1 MGVIPVAAWD
11 AAADGMTGAGP
22 VRTMTD
28 TLFRSEALAHQ
39 RQRLY
44 GDVSLA
50 IPLPLRL
57 LVLWIAAIAAG
68 AVAFLAMADYARKE
82 TVSGFLRPDH
92 GLIKI
97 RSPRPGRVSAIH
109 VREGDRV
116 AAGQPL
122 LSVVTETVVA
132 EGPVETRLVANLRR
146 EIASQRALL
155 SGLADKYA
163 ARRQALEA
171 ERKGLAAEERALR
184 RQLALQKEL
193 VRVAQENWEAVRG
206 LARKG
211 VVARPELKAREER
224 WLAQRQQ
231 LAALEQRISQITT
244 RLAQIASERQR
255 LPMDE
260 AEERAGLES
269 RIAALERQLWELEGR
284 HETTVVAPVAGRV
297 TAIQASLG
305 QEVGTL
311 PLLALLPA
319 GSHLE
324 AELLIPARAAG
335 FVEEG
340 QEVRLAFDAF
350 DYRRFGLGRGVI
362 VAISRTILRPDELRA
377 PLALS
382 EPVYRARVHLAREWM
397 EAYGRRWPLQPGMT
411 LKADIILER
420 RSLLDLLLDPL
431 RALKGR
437 V

>member
-1 MGVIPVAAWD
+1 MRPEVVEEG
-11 AAADGMTGAGP
+11 GQGH

-39 RQRLY
+39 RQRLF

-50 IPLPLRL
+50 IPVPVRL
-57 LVLWIAAIAAG
+57 LVMWLAMVVAA
-68 AVAFLAMADYARKE
+68 AVAFLALSDYARKE

-97 RSPRPGRVSAIH
+97 RSPRSGRVSAIH
-109 VREGDRV
+109 VHEGERV

-122 LSVVTETVVA
+122 VSIVTETVAA
-132 EGPVETRLVANLRR
+132 EGPVETRLAANLRR
-146 EIASQRALL
+146 EIASQRTLL

-171 ERKGLAAEERALR
+171 ERSGLESEKQALV
-184 RQLALQKEL
+184 RQLVLQKEL
-193 VRVAQENWEAVRG
+193 VRVARENWEAVRG

-211 VVARPELKAREER
+211 VVAQPELKAREER

-231 LAALEQRISQITT
+231 LAALEQRIGQLAT
-244 RLAQIASERQR
+244 RLAQITSEGRR
-255 LPMDE
+255 LPLDE

-284 HETTVVAPVAGRV
+284 HETTVTAPVAGRV

-305 QEVGTL
+305 QEVGSL
-311 PLLALLPA
+311 PLLALLPSA
-319 GSHLE
+319 SHLE
-324 AELLIPARAAG
+324 AELFIPARAAG
-335 FVEEG
+335 FIEAG

-350 DYRRFGLGRGVI
+350 DYRRFGLGRGEI
-362 VAISRTILRPDELRA
+362 VAVSRTILRPDELRA
-377 PLALS
+377 PFALS
-382 EPVYRARVHLAREWM
+382 EPVYRARVRLDREWM

-431 RALKGR
+431 RALEGR

>member
-1 MGVIPVAAWD
+1 
-11 AAADGMTGAGP
+11 
-22 VRTMTD
+22 MTD

-39 RQRLY
+39 RQRLF

-50 IPLPLRL
+50 VPLPLRV
-57 LVLWIAAIAAG
+57 LVIWVTVIVAA
-68 AVAFLAMADYARKE
+68 AVGFLALADYARKE
-82 TVSGFLRPDH
+82 TVTGFLRPDH

-109 VREGDRV
+109 VREGERV
-116 AAGQPL
+116 AAGDPL
-122 LSVVTETVVA
+122 VSIITETVAA
-132 EGPVETRLVANLRR
+132 EGPVETRLSANLRH

-155 SGLADKYA
+155 SGLGEKYA
-163 ARRQALEA
+163 ARRRALEA
-171 ERKGLAAEERALR
+171 ERAGLEAEKNALER
-184 RQLALQKEL
+184 QIALQKDL
-193 VRVAQENWEAVRG
+193 VRVARENWEAVRG

-231 LAALEQRISQITT
+231 LAALEQRLSQITT
-244 RLAQIASERQR
+244 RMAQIASERAR
-255 LPMDE
+255 LPAE
-260 AEERAGLES
+260 KAEERAALES

-284 HETTVVAPVAGRV
+284 HETTVTAPVAGRV

-305 QEVGTL
+305 QEVGNL
-311 PLLALLPA
+311 PLLALLPVD
-319 GSHLE
+319 SHLE

-335 FVEEG
+335 FIEEG

-350 DYRRFGLGRGVI
+350 DYRRFGLGRGRI
-362 VAISRTILRPDELRA
+362 VAVSRTILRPDELRA

-382 EPVYRARVHLAREWM
+382 EPVYRARVRLEREWM

-411 LKADIILER
+411 LRADIILER

-437 V
+437 A

>member
-1 MGVIPVAAWD
+1 
-11 AAADGMTGAGP
+11 
-22 VRTMTD
+22 MTD

-39 RQRLY
+39 RQRLF

-50 IPLPLRL
+50 VPLPLRV
-57 LVLWIAAIAAG
+57 LVIWVTVIVAA
-68 AVAFLAMADYARKE
+68 AVGFLALADYARKE
-82 TVSGFLRPDH
+82 TVTGFLRPDH

-109 VREGDRV
+109 VREGERV
-116 AAGQPL
+116 AAGDPL
-122 LSVVTETVVA
+122 VSIITETVAA
-132 EGPVETRLVANLRR
+132 EGPVETRLSANLRH
-146 EIASQRALL
+146 EIAGQRALL
-155 SGLADKYA
+155 SGLGEKYA
-163 ARRQALEA
+163 ARRRALEA
-171 ERKGLAAEERALR
+171 ERAGLEAEKNALER
-184 RQLALQKEL
+184 QIALQKDL
-193 VRVAQENWEAVRG
+193 VRVARENWEAVRG

-231 LAALEQRISQITT
+231 LAALEQRLSQITT
-244 RLAQIASERQR
+244 RMAQIASERAR
-255 LPMDE
+255 LPAE
-260 AEERAGLES
+260 KAEERAALES

-284 HETTVVAPVAGRV
+284 HETTVTAPVAGRV

-305 QEVGTL
+305 QEVGNL
-311 PLLALLPA
+311 PLLALLPVD
-319 GSHLE
+319 SHLE

-335 FVEEG
+335 FIEEG

-350 DYRRFGLGRGVI
+350 DYRRFGLGRGRI
-362 VAISRTILRPDELRA
+362 VAVSRTILRPDELRA

-382 EPVYRARVHLAREWM
+382 EPVYRARVRLEREWM

-411 LKADIILER
+411 LRADIILER

-437 V
+437 A